1 MKSLFGL
8 FVGALF
14 FVSCAT
20 KEVSTPVVNFYEDVN
35 VAVSSFQMSTV
46 EASINISFS
55 TLYQNNI
62 QKIEIMS
69 SGDNTHFCTR
79 RTFTITSP
87 SSSIQNFEFL
97 DNDIIGTP
105 MYYMLRFQDTEG
117 NWSYSNIYTYE
128 YQF

>member
-1 MKSLFGL
+1 MKNLFGL

-14 FVSCAT
+14 FVSCST
-20 KEVSTPVVNFYEDVN
+20 KEVSTPVQNFYEDEN
-35 VAVSSFQMSTV
+35 VAVSSMNLNTV
-46 EASINISFS
+46 DALINISFS
-55 TLYQNNI
+55 TLYLKNI

-87 SSSIQNFEFL
+87 SNSVQNFEFL
-97 DNDIIGTP
+97 DDDIKGTP
-105 MYYMLRFQDTEG
+105 MYYMLRFFDNDG
-117 NWSYSNIYTYE
+117 NWSYSNLYTYN